1 MAISKTEKLSRIHQA
16 ALASFDRV
24 QMAVRDER
32 FQCLSDRRFV
42 DVAGAMWEG
51 PYGMQF
57 DNRPRLEVNK
67 IALGVER
74 IINEYRNNRIT
85 VYFEPTNGTT
95 DKVSSAIEGLYRADE
110 YDSQAQ
116 EARDNAFEEAVKGG
130 FGAYRVRARYEDEYD
145 DENDYQRIGFEP
157 IFDADTCVF
166 FDLDAK
172 RRDKSDAKECWVLT
186 GMTREA
192 YVEAWGPTEFGSWPH
207 AIYSNFFDWL
217 TPNVVYVAEYY
228 KVEEA
233 KEKIYIFTGLDGEE
247 KRISA
252 EEADEEPEDG
262 EPSMLQQLMA
272 TGFQKTGEKTV
283 KRRRVHKY
291 IMSGAGILEDCGLI
305 AGCHIP
311 IVPVFGKR
319 TYVDNQER
327 MQGHVR
333 RAKDAQRLKNM
344 QLSSLAELA
353 AKSSME
359 KPIFLPEQMAG
370 HELQW
375 AEDNVKDY
383 PYLMINPYTD
393 GNGNAVAQG
402 PLGYTKPPMV
412 APAMGALLQIT
423 EQDMADILGN
433 QQQGEEI
440 QSNISGRAVEL
451 IQNRLD
457 MQAFIYMDNMAV
469 AVRRD
474 AEIWLSMA
482 KELYI
487 DEGRVMKTIAE
498 ENSAISSVTLKR
510 PIQGESGEVQYE
522 NDLASVRMDV
532 RTEIGPTSQSKR
544 SSTVRALTQM
554 MAITEDPQTKSIL
567 ASTVM
572 MNMDGQGLSDI
583 RDYFRR
589 QLVMAGAVKPTEDEK
604 KAIAAQSNQ
613 PPSPQDQY
621 LQAAAKEAN
630 ANAVLKQADTVQRIT
645 QADKNR
651 SETAKNYAEIGLDA
665 QAQELEGQKALAEFV
680 QLGMPQQ

>member
-1 MAISKTEKLSRIHQA
+1 MALSKTERNSRIHQQ

-32 FQCLSDRRFV
+32 YQCLSDRRFV
-42 DVAGAMWEG
+42 DIAGAMWEG
-51 PYGMQF
+51 PYGLQF

-85 VYFEPTNGTT
+85 VYFDPANGTN
-95 DKVSSAIEGLYRADE
+95 DKVSDVIEGLYRADE
-110 YDSQAQ
+110 FDSQAK

-130 FGAYRVRARYEDEYD
+130 MGAYRLRARYEDEYD
-145 DENDYQRIGFEP
+145 DENDYQRISFEP

-192 YVEAWGPTEFGSWPH
+192 YVETYGDTDFGSWPH

-217 TPNVVYVAEYY
+217 TPNICYVAEYY
-228 KVEEA
+228 RIEER
-233 KEKIYIFTGLDGEE
+233 KEKFRIYTGLDGST
-247 KRISA
+247 KRLPDD
-252 EEADEEPEDG
+252 EFDDEEGAQLEV
-262 EPSMLQQLMA
+262 ELQA
-272 TGFQKTGEKTV
+272 TGWTQTGEKSV
-283 KRRRVHKY
+283 KRRKVHKWV
-291 IMSGAGILEDCGLI
+291 MSGQGILEDCGYI

-311 IVPVFGKR
+311 IIPVFGKR
-319 TYVDNQER
+319 SYVDNQER

-344 QLSSLAELA
+344 QLSALAELA

-359 KPIFLPEQMAG
+359 KPIFTPEQMAG
-370 HELQW
+370 HALQW

-383 PYLMINPYTD
+383 PYLLINQLTD
-393 GNGNAVAQG
+393 TSGNPIATG
-402 PLGYTKPPMV
+402 PVGYTKPPQV

-423 EQDMADILGN
+423 ERDMSDILGN

-440 QSNISGRAVEL
+440 QSNMSGRAVEL

-457 MQAFIYMDNMAV
+457 MQAYIYMDNFAAAV
-469 AVRRD
+469 CRD
-474 AEIWLSMA
+474 AQVWLSMA

-487 DEGRVMKTIAE
+487 EEGRVMKTIAE
-498 ENSAISSVTLKR
+498 ENAAVSSVDIMK
-510 PIQGESGEVQYE
+510 PAQGPDGEFKYE
-522 NDLASVRMDV
+522 NNLSDVKMDV
-532 RTEIGPTSQSKR
+532 TYEVGPTSQSKR

-554 MAITEDPQTKSIL
+554 MAITQDPEMQSVL
-567 ASTVM
+567 GATVM

-583 RDYFRR
+583 RDYFRKK
-589 QLVMAGAVKPTEDEK
+589 LVKQGAVKPTDEEK
-604 KAIAAQSNQ
+604 EQMAAAAQNQ
-613 PPSPQDQY
+613 RPSPQDQY
-621 LQAAAKEAN
+621 LMAEAQKSEALARKAEADAVKTITAADLDRAQTEK
-630 ANAVLKQADTVQRIT
+630 VYAD
-645 QADKNR
+645 
-651 SETAKNYAEIGLDA
+651 IGIDA
-665 QAQELEGQKALAEFV
+665 RGKELEALNTLQRFIQLQHGQAE
-680 QLGMPQQ
+680 

>member
-1 MAISKTEKLSRIHQA
+1 MALSKTEKHNRIHQQ

-67 IALGVER
+67 IALGVQR

-85 VYFEPTNGTT
+85 VYFEPANGTT
-95 DKVSSAIEGLYRADE
+95 DKVSDAIEGLYRADE
-110 YDSQAQ
+110 YDSHAQ
-116 EARDNAFEEAVKGG
+116 EARDNAFEEAAKGG

-145 DENDYQRIGFEP
+145 EENDYQRIGFEP
-157 IFDADTCVF
+157 IFDADICVF
-166 FDLDAK
+166 YDLDAK

-192 YVEAWGPTEFGSWPH
+192 YVDTYGATEFGSWPH

-228 KVEEA
+228 RVEDT
-233 KEKIYIFTGLDGEE
+233 KEKIYIFTGLDGTE
-247 KRISA
+247 KRVSQSEA
-252 EEADEEPEDG
+252 EEPPEDG
-262 EPSMLQQLMA
+262 ELSMMEQLQA
-272 TGFQKTGEKTV
+272 TGFEKTGERTV
-283 KRRRVHKY
+283 KRRKVHKY
-291 IMSGAGILEDCGLI
+291 IMSGQGILEDCGYI

-311 IVPVFGKR
+311 IVPVFGQR

-344 QLSSLAELA
+344 QLSALAELA

-359 KPIFLPEQMAG
+359 KPIFLPEQIAG

-383 PYLMINPYTD
+383 PYLTINPYTD
-393 GNGNAVAQG
+393 NNGNSMASG

-412 APAMGALLQIT
+412 APAMAALLQIT
-423 EQDMADILGN
+423 EQDMSDILGN

-457 MQAFIYMDNMAV
+457 MQAFIYMDNLAV

-498 ENSAISSVTLKR
+498 ESSAVSSITLKR
-510 PIQGESGEVQYE
+510 PMQSETGEVEYE
-522 NDLASVRMDV
+522 NDLAAVKMDV

-572 MNMDGQGLSDI
+572 MNMDGQGLADI
-583 RDYFRR
+583 REYFRR

-604 KAIAAQSNQ
+604 KAIAAQGNQ

-621 LQAAAKEAN
+621 LMAAAKEAN
-630 ANAVLKQADTVQRIT
+630 ANAVLRQADTVQRVT
-645 QADKNR
+645 QAEKNR
-651 SETAKNYAEIGLDA
+651 SETAKNYASIGLDA
-665 QAQELEGQKALAEFV
+665 QALEIEKQNTLSDFV
-680 QLGMPQQ
+680 QMQTPQ